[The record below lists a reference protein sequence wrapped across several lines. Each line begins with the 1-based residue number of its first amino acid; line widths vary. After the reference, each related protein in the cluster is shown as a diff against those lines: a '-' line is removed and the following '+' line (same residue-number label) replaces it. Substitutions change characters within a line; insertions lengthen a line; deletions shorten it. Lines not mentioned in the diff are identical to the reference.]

1 MSKKSSQPVL
11 VASAGKR
18 IVAALVAG
26 VLVAV
31 ICVLFGAAKYAAL
44 ASWDTVILVY
54 GVWTW
59 LAVRGMSAQDTKRHA
74 ISENPGRA
82 AADILLL
89 CASVASIVAVISVV
103 THSHGSSG
111 TTKAIE
117 IALGL
122 VSIVL
127 SWATVHTTY
136 MLKYARLYYG
146 QKEGGIDF
154 NERDSP
160 KYTDFAYLAFTLGMT
175 FQVSDTDLQTK
186 EIRAAAIN
194 HALLSYLFGTVIIA
208 TTINTLASISS

>member
-1 MSKKSSQPVL
+1 MLKKSSRPDQI
-11 VASAGKR
+11 ASAGKR
-18 IVAALVAG
+18 LVVALSAG
-26 VLVAV
+26 ALVAV
-31 ICVLFGAAKYAAL
+31 ICVLLGAGRYAAL
-44 ASWDTVILVY
+44 ASWDVVILVY
-54 GVWTW
+54 GIWTW
-59 LAVRGMSAQDTKRHA
+59 LAVRGMSAQETRSHA
-74 ISENPGRA
+74 VSENPGRA

-89 CASVASIVAVISVV
+89 CASVASIIAVVSVV
-103 THSHGSSG
+103 TQSGSSSG
-111 TTKAIE
+111 ATKAIE
-117 IALGL
+117 IGLGL

-154 NERDSP
+154 NEKDSP

-186 EIRAAAIN
+186 EIRAAALN